1 VNYDVLIEKEAKKGL
16 KKAPE
21 NVQNKFYKWVELVV
35 SLGLPTVRKVPGFH
49 DEPLKG
55 KRQGQHSIR
64 LNKAWRAI
72 YTTTTA
78 GKVALILVEEV
89 SKHEY

>member
-1 VNYDVLIEKEAKKGL
+1 MTYDVLIEKEAKKGL
-16 KKAPE
+16 TNAPE
-21 NVQNKFYKWVELVV
+21 NVQNKFYNWVELVV

-55 KRQGQHSIR
+55 KRLGQRSIR

-72 YTTTTA
+72 YRATSA
-78 GKVALILVEEV
+78 GKVTLILVEEV
-89 SKHEY
+89 SKHED

>member
-1 VNYDVLIEKEAKKGL
+1 VTYDVLIEKDAKKGL
-16 KKAPE
+16 INAPE

-35 SLGLPTVRKVPGFH
+35 SLGLPEVRKVPGFH

-55 KRQGQHSIR
+55 KRQGQRSIR
-64 LNKAWRAI
+64 LNKSWRAI
-72 YTTTTA
+72 YRATTA
-78 GKVALILVEEV
+78 GKITLILVEEV